1 MKQVENGN
9 IATPKGFSAFGIHC
23 GIKKKKLDLGVIV
36 SDVPAAAAAVYTQ
49 NRSVAAPVV
58 VTKKVIN
65 HSRTLQAVVVNSGVA
80 NACTGIEGIQDAC
93 KVQEILSKKIDIP
106 ETLIGVAS
114 TGVIGPKL
122 PVEKIESGINQL
134 DWSEN
139 EPINFHK
146 SILTTDTKTKEICFQ
161 ATIDG
166 KHVSV
171 SGVAKGSGMIQ
182 PNMATMLAFITTDVN
197 ISSDL
202 LDEMLKET
210 TNHTFNQITV
220 DGDTSTNDM
229 VIVMAN
235 GQSNTTEITK
245 GSTEYL
251 IFKEMFEATC
261 ECLAKKIAEDG
272 EGATKLI
279 EVSVIG
285 AKLQNEANQ
294 LAKQVVGSNLVKAA
308 MFGED
313 PNWGRIICA
322 VGNAGIAIDI
332 NDIDI
337 IIEGVLVFEK
347 GCPVSFDTNSMSEK
361 LKNHDLKIVI
371 NLNAGDECGKA
382 WGCDLTYDYVR
393 INAVY
398 HT

>member
-1 MKQVENGN
+1 MNQVENGN

-36 SDVPAAAAAVYTQ
+36 SDVPAAVAAVYTQ

-65 HSRTLQAVVVNSGVA
+65 QSRKLQAVVVNSGVA

-122 PVEKIESGINQL
+122 PVGKIESGINQL
-134 DWSEN
+134 DWSKN

-161 ATIDG
+161 TTIDG
-166 KHVSV
+166 KQVSV

-182 PNMATMLAFITTDVN
+182 PNMATMLAFITTDAN

-235 GQSNTTEITK
+235 RQSNTAEITK
-245 GSTEYL
+245 DSTEYL

-337 IIEGVLVFEK
+337 MIEGVLVFEK